1 MAPQAPLDLA
11 EIARL
16 HGAMLQRCALRL
28 CGNAEIAKDLVQE
41 TLLRAF
47 QRSDQLKPGTNTGAW
62 LVTILTNLFYDQL
75 KHNKVE
81 QRAVPA
87 LAVITD
93 EAFETATMTTS
104 DAALYAAVEALEDDL
119 RKVVKLCYLQQV
131 LYREAA
137 EILSVPIGTIKSRL
151 KRARERLH
159 ELLTAE
165 AREAVEP

>member
-1 MAPQAPLDLA
+1 MAPQGPLDLA

-16 HGAMLQRCALRL
+16 HGAMLQRIALRL
-28 CGNAEIAKDLVQE
+28 CGNPEIAKDLVQD

-47 QRSDQLKPGTNTGAW
+47 QRSDQLKPGTNTAAW

-81 QRAVPA
+81 QKAVPA
-87 LAVITD
+87 LTVITD

-104 DAALYAAVEALEDDL
+104 DAALYAAVDALEDDL

-137 EILSVPIGTIKSRL
+137 ELLNVPIGTIKSRL
-151 KRARERLH
+151 KRAREHLH
-159 ELLTAE
+159 ELLTE
-165 AREAVEP
+165 AGETVKP